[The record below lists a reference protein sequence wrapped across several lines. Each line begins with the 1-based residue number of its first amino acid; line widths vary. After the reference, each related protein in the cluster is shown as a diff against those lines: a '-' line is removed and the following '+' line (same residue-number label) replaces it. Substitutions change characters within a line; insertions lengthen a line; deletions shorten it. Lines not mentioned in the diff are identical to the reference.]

1 MVERQVHKQS
11 ETVEPS
17 VFDYLDYRAYLRAYY
32 ETHKRTR
39 AGFSFRTFSKRA
51 GLRSPNFFKLVMDGD
66 RNLGAD
72 TIPKFADALR
82 LTGSEREFFFD
93 LVAFDQADDNAEKN
107 RAFERI
113 AASRRFRNA
122 RRIDGMVLTYL
133 SHWYHPAIRELAAR
147 RDFADD
153 PKWIAAQLQPA
164 ITPKEAAQSLELL
177 VNLGLLVRDADT
189 GRLTRGE
196 PTLTTEHEVS
206 ALGAANFHRQML
218 QRATEAIDSIPAKSR
233 DLAALTV
240 CVSAR
245 TAAEVKQRI
254 HQFREALTEICDA
267 EVAGEIVYQLNI
279 QWFPL
284 SVNHEAT
291 TP

>member
-1 MVERQVHKQS
+1 MVERHVAKQS
-11 ETVEPS
+11 ANSEPN
-17 VFDYLDYRAYLRAYY
+17 VFDYLDYRTYLRAYY
-32 ETHKRTR
+32 EARKRSR

-66 RNLGAD
+66 RNLG
-72 TIPKFADALR
+72 TETVPKFADALR
-82 LTGSEREFFFD
+82 LSGAEREFFFD
-93 LVAFDQADDNAEKN
+93 LVAFEQASDSAEKN

-113 AASRRFRNA
+113 AASRRFRSA
-122 RRIDGMVLTYL
+122 RRIDGMLLTYL

-147 RDFADD
+147 RDFTSD
-153 PKWIAAQLQPA
+153 PKWIAAQLQPT
-164 ITPKEAAQSLELL
+164 ITPRQAAQSLALL
-177 VNLGLLVRDADT
+177 LDLGLLVKDADT
-189 GRLTRGE
+189 GRISRGE

-218 QRATEAIDSIPAKSR
+218 QRATEAIDAIPAKSR

-245 TAAEVKQRI
+245 TATEIKTRI
-254 HQFREALTEICDA
+254 HQFRETLTEICDA
-267 EVAGEIVYQLNI
+267 ESEGEIVYQLNI

-284 SVNHEAT
+284 SVDNQVSK
-291 TP
+291 P

>member
-1 MVERQVHKQS
+1 VHKPSAKS
-11 ETVEPS
+11 EPN

-32 ETHKRTR
+32 EAHKKTR

-72 TIPKFADALR
+72 TVPKFADALR
-82 LTGSEREFFFD
+82 LTGAEREFFCD
-93 LVAFDQADDNAEKN
+93 LVAFEQATDSVEKN

-113 AASRRFRNA
+113 AASRRFRSA

-147 RDFADD
+147 SDFTDD
-153 PKWIAAQLQPA
+153 PKWVAAQLQPA
-164 ITPKEAAQSLELL
+164 ITAKQASQSLQLL
-177 VNLGLLVRDADT
+177 LELGLLVKEPRT
-189 GRLTRGE
+189 GRITRGE

-206 ALGAANFHRQML
+206 VLGAANFHRQML
-218 QRATEAIDSIPAKSR
+218 QRAVESIDTVPAKDR

-245 TAAEVKQRI
+245 TAAEVKERI
-254 HQFREALTEICDA
+254 HQFRETLTELCDA
-267 EVAGEIVYQLNI
+267 EPAGEAVYQLNI

-284 SVNHEAT
+284 SVTHEVP